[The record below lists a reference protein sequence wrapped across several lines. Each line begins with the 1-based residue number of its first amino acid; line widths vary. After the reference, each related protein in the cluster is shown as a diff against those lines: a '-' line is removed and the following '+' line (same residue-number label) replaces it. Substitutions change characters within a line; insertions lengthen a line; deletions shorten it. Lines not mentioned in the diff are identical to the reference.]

1 MISESYTVVLE
12 FSFSLCACTIMGK
25 LFSLSLRFTLPI
37 HKIRGECQVILA
49 QHLGGLPWEHRVR
62 YAKDA
67 EVRTA
72 CRTEV
77 FVAGKA
83 QSIGTPSA
91 GQLHRAQS
99 ATSAWGVYWPCDSRS
114 RTARVGLG
122 SAAGSP
128 WLASLNLKTALH
140 CSIKPLSSCQGPSQA
155 LQDQRLMVWPRQQRG
170 GGEDPRDASLLS
182 IKACPCHRDQP
193 TQEGRVLCSWY
204 RK

>member
-1 MISESYTVVLE
+1 MGKLV
-12 FSFSLCACTIMGK
+12 SFSLC
-25 LFSLSLRFTLPI
+25 LTLPV

-67 EVRTA
+67 EVRRA
-72 CRTEV
+72 CRPEV

-114 RTARVGLG
+114 RAARMGLG
-122 SAAGSP
+122 SGV
-128 WLASLNLKTALH
+128 
-140 CSIKPLSSCQGPSQA
+140 C
-155 LQDQRLMVWPRQQRG
+155 
-170 GGEDPRDASLLS
+170 
-182 IKACPCHRDQP
+182 
-193 TQEGRVLCSWY
+193 GRVPTAGLPKPEY
-204 RK
+204 RTPLLNQASF